1 MIKYRNMLKHKSFF
15 ILAAVLVGIGIGV
28 LIWKFL
34 SPALGRGVFYFRIE
48 NDKANLFL
56 LKNSNSKN
64 LVSLPAREID
74 PGDFRPPKRSYIS
87 NSREEMIYF
96 KQVGEAPVTGIGEG
110 ENMEINRII
119 YKPILVDLEKN
130 KETEINQTMDP
141 VGVIFSPNDSRIAW
155 VKGIDEVTYQQ
166 IEKSGE
172 KREVWISEKDGQSPA
187 LLVGFDEN
195 LVILKRWAG
204 NYIYFQ
210 GLWDAVNQSMG
221 RINLETKQIEY
232 LTPEGCG
239 EMLENCK
246 NIEFSPSGNK
256 FLYEI
261 ASKKDN
267 KDITELYLGDFE
279 TKQYLAVLTTDQ
291 IGNRLWIDD
300 GQRFFYTEQ
309 VADKQGN
316 VIETIHFV
324 DMKNQTDDS
333 IYSGNYISELTFDS
347 AGRYLY
353 FLEKQKEG
361 NDFNLTRL
369 DLKTRENEIILTD
382 NYNKVLLVQ

>member
-1 MIKYRNMLKHKSFF
+1 MLKHKSFF
-15 ILAAVLVGIGIGV
+15 VLVAVLVGIGIGV

-34 SPALGRGVFYFRIE
+34 SPALGRGVFYFQVE
-48 NDKANLFL
+48 NDKVNLFL
-56 LKNSNSKN
+56 LKNSTSKN
-64 LVSLPAREID
+64 LVSLSAREID
-74 PGDFRPPKRSYIS
+74 PGDFRPPKHSYIS

-96 KQVGEAPVTGIGEG
+96 KQVGEVPVTNIGE
-110 ENMEINRII
+110 EQNTEINRII
-119 YKPILVDLEKN
+119 YKPVLVELKNN

-141 VGVIFSPNDSRIAW
+141 VGMIFSPNDSQIAW
-155 VKGIDEVTYQQ
+155 VKGVDEVTYQQ
-166 IEKSGE
+166 IEANGE
-172 KREVWISEKDGQSPA
+172 KREVWISGKDGQNPT
-187 LLVGFDEN
+187 LLVSFDEN
-195 LVILKRWAG
+195 MIILKRWAG
-204 NYIYFQ
+204 DYIYFQ
-210 GLWDAVNQSMG
+210 GLWDTVNQSMG
-221 RINLETKQIEY
+221 RINLATKQIEY
-232 LTPEGCG
+232 LNPDGCG

-261 ASKKDN
+261 TSKKDN

-291 IGNRLWIDD
+291 IGNRLWVDD

-316 VIETIHFV
+316 VVETIHFV
-324 DMKNQTDDS
+324 DMKTQTDDS

-353 FLEKQKEG
+353 FLEKQKES
-361 NDFNLTRL
+361 NNFNLTRL
-369 DLKTRENEIILTD
+369 DLKTRENTIILTD

>member
-166 IEKSGE
+166 IEESGE

>member
-172 KREVWISEKDGQSPA
+172 KREVWISEKDGQKPA